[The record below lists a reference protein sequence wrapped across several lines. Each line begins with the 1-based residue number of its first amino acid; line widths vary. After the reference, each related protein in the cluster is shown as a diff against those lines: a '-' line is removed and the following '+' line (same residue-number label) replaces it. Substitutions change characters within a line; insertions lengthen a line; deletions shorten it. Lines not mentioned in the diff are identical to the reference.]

1 MHGVDG
7 IENMEI
13 FSLTV
18 PVITLVQGGWVLIQA
33 PKFCNVAGVLR
44 PESLP

>member
-1 MHGVDG
+1 MHGAAG

-18 PVITLVQGGWVLIQA
+18 PVITLAQGGRVLTQA
-33 PKFCNVAGVLR
+33 SKFCNVAGVLF
-44 PESLP
+44 PESSP